1 MALTHATKMALVPQE
16 LLERLNQQNLEPSP
30 ATKATNVLDT
40 EMKDILDRRDIS
52 EDEKVKLYNQI
63 LSRYLT
69 FDNQRKQPLEM
80 KLTEPTL
87 EQTFK
92 PEHDPSDKKTT
103 TSGQSQVIEDDVI
116 DSVPRT
122 LRKKAERLLKHLKFD
137 QDVVDWN
144 QKGEVLVDGTV
155 IQGSHLVD
163 LINDAL
169 RKRKNFNPKGWEKFN
184 KALAVLNTPKDL
196 IGNVDRWNY
205 QHKEYQHKGEDPSSS
220 HTFAM
225 DSTSINSSPGLFAEA
240 QHLRHSSSKK
250 QKKSRKREKYV
261 RKSYDMYGE
270 EEDEVPLV
278 SSTTSPYRWDP
289 Y

>member
-1 MALTHATKMALVPQE
+1 MALTHANKMALVPQE
-16 LLERLNQQNLEPSP
+16 LLERLNQQNPEPSP

-40 EMKDILDRRDIS
+40 EMKEILDRRDIS

-184 KALAVLNTPKDL
+184 KALAVLNTPQDL

-205 QHKEYQHKGEDPSSS
+205 QERQHKDGDPSSAL
-220 HTFAM
+220 FAM
-225 DSTSINSSPGLFAEA
+225 DTPIDSSPRLFAEA

-250 QKKSRKREKYV
+250 QKKSRKREKYL
-261 RKSYDMYGE
+261 RKSYGMYGE
-270 EEDEVPLV
+270 EEEEEEEPLV